1 MRYYRLQG
9 FAFLIPIL
17 VIVGIFYGMIVW
29 DLFAAFTQW
38 QGLQPTWKFA
48 GFYNFSRLFQL
59 QRFWVNLKN
68 NVLWLVF
75 FIAPTVFVGFILAY
89 LITHFSRI
97 ESLLWQVF
105 LFPMALSFTITGV
118 LWAWMYDP
126 SSGLI
131 NSLLK
136 MIGVNTTRLGWI
148 ALPKTAIYCMIVS
161 AFWQYVGFAL
171 VIYLGAIKGIPYEMV
186 EAAKVDGASHWTVAF
201 RIIFPNVGH
210 ATLICTTMLAITTVK
225 VFDLVWIMTR
235 GGPGVSTEILPYLM
249 YRLTFDSRDIGMGA
263 ATSVVILLF
272 SAAMVIPYSLWAL
285 RKWVRM

>member
-1 MRYYRLQG
+1 MRYYKVQG

-17 VIVGIFYGMIVW
+17 VIIGIFYGMIVW
-29 DLFAAFTQW
+29 DFFAAFTRW
-38 QGLQPTWKFA
+38 QGLQATWKFT
-48 GFYNFSRLFQL
+48 GLYNFVRLFQL
-59 QRFWVNLKN
+59 ERFWVNLRN
-68 NVLWLVF
+68 NILWLIF

-97 ESLLWQVF
+97 ESLLWQIF

-131 NSLLK
+131 NSVLRA
-136 MIGVNTTRLGWI
+136 MGVNTSGLGWV
-148 ALPKTAIYCMIVS
+148 ALPRTAIYCMIAA
-161 AFWQYVGFAL
+161 AFWQYLGFAL

-186 EAAKVDGASHWTVAF
+186 EAARVDGASHWTVAF
-201 RIIFPNVGH
+201 RVIFPNVGH

-263 ATSVVILLF
+263 ATSIVILLF
-272 SAAMVIPYSLWAL
+272 SAVIVIPYSLWAL
-285 RKWVRM
+285 KKWVRI

>member
-1 MRYYRLQG
+1 MRYYKFQG

-17 VIVGIFYGMIVW
+17 IIVSIFYGMIVW
-29 DLFAAFTQW
+29 DLVAAFTHW

-59 QRFWVNLKN
+59 ERFWINLRN
-68 NVLWLVF
+68 NILWLVF
-75 FIAPTVFVGFILAY
+75 FIVPTVLVGFITAY
-89 LITHFSRI
+89 LLTNFKRG
-97 ESLLWQVF
+97 ETVLWQIF
-105 LFPMALSFTITGV
+105 LFPMALSFIITGV

-131 NSLLK
+131 NSILK
-136 MIGVNTTRLGWI
+136 MVGVNTSKFGWI
-148 ALPKTAIYCMIVS
+148 ALPKTAIYCMILS
-161 AFWQYVGFAL
+161 AFWQYLGFAL

-186 EAAKVDGASHWTVAF
+186 EAARVDGASHFTISF

-225 VFDLVWIMTR
+225 VFDLVWVMTR

-249 YRLTFDSRDIGMGA
+249 YRLTFESRDIGMGT
-263 ATSVVILLF
+263 ATSIVILIV
-272 SAAMVIPYSLWAL
+272 SAIMVIPYSLWAL
-285 RKWVRM
+285 KKWVRI

>member
-17 VIVGIFYGMIVW
+17 IVVSIFYGMIVW
-29 DLFAAFTQW
+29 DLFAAFTHW

-48 GFYNFSRLFQL
+48 GLHNFGRLFQL

-68 NVLWLVF
+68 NILWLIF
-75 FIAPTVFVGFILAY
+75 FIAPTVFVGFTLAY
-89 LITHFSRI
+89 LITHFSRV
-97 ESLLWQVF
+97 ESLLWQIF

-136 MIGVNTTRLGWI
+136 MMGVNTTRLGWI
-148 ALPKTAIYCMIVS
+148 ALPGTAIYCMIVS

-263 ATSVVILLF
+263 ATSIVILLF

-285 RKWVRM
+285 KKWVRV